1 MGPRQSSARKQ
12 DLLAELLDLPREER
26 LEVLQELLDSLED
39 TQLEGDADID
49 PNVEAVWMVEIRR
62 RYQEV
67 LAGTGPSVT
76 SRMRSTDS
84 SSTVR
89 GAGWVARSS

>member
-12 DLLAELLDLPREER
+12 DLLAELLDLPRDER

-39 TQLEGDADID
+39 TQPGSDADID

-67 LAGTGPSVT
+67 LEGTAKLTPW
-76 SRMRSTDS
+76 DE
-84 SSTVR
+84 VR
-89 GAGWVARSS
+89 TRLLGG